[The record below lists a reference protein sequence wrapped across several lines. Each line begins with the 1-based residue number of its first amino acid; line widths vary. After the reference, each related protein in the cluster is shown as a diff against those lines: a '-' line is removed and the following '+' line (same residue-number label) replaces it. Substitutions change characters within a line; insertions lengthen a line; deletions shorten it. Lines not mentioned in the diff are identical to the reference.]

1 MSQRLFVVSVT
12 RTEDFWP
19 MQQHF
24 ATSSTC
30 LSRKRYKKKHCFLTM
45 IFSTTYI
52 DFKSPRRLET
62 SSPTSPSSFCSL
74 SPRHFRFKLY
84 SWHLL
89 RGFIDYE
96 GDAYGPPDSFISKSY
111 AFCRECPSVKKV
123 LFLSNVFC
131 DVLVYGLA
139 SVLLAF
145 LWERIPTPS
154 GSNSLLECS
163 HSQDIWD

>member
-19 MQQHF
+19 VQQHF

-30 LSRKRYKKKHCFLTM
+30 LSRKRYKKKHCFLTV
-45 IFSTTYI
+45 ILSTTDI

-74 SPRHFRFKLY
+74 YTRLFRFKLY

-89 RGFIDYE
+89 RGSIDYE

-111 AFCRECPSVKKV
+111 VFCRECPSVKKV
-123 LFLSNVFC
+123 LSLCNVVC
-131 DVLVYGLA
+131 GVLVYGLA

-145 LWERIPTPS
+145 LWGGILAPS
-154 GSNSLLECS
+154 GSNSLLGCS
-163 HSQDIWD
+163 RSQGIWG